1 MGALPPTGIGRPQ
14 GQVDD
19 VCFAQGLVLHEG
31 RWILYLGLADSR
43 VGDASAP
50 ASLSAPVG
58 LSAQTDR
65 GGSAS

>member
-1 MGALPPTGIGRPQ
+1 
-14 GQVDD
+14 VDD

-50 ASLSAPVG
+50 ASLSAPAG